1 MRPTLLVFMLIATP
15 ALSAEEPPVGARVR
29 VSTSDVV
36 EVPGVGRIDAG
47 SLRLNGIATPERN
60 TVTVKR
66 EGALPLT
73 LPRANSRYAGE
84 VVASDADT
92 LTIRLDGR
100 DLRVSL
106 PRTAIARMELSRGR
120 RPRSTLRGAA
130 IGAGIG
136 AAGGALLGF
145 AAGGDRCPPGRPGEG
160 FFGWQGCLALFSAG
174 DKAAMGAV
182 GFGALGGLVGAVIG
196 SQRAERWETVTTHG
210 TPKVRVSLRPLGRL
224 GASLAL
230 GF

>member
-1 MRPTLLVFMLIATP
+1 MRPTLLVFMLMATP
-15 ALSAEEPPVGARVR
+15 ALSADEPPVGTRVR

-36 EVPGVGRIDAG
+36 EVPGVGRIDEG
-47 SLRLNGIATPERN
+47 SFRLNGRATPGGD

-66 EGALPLT
+66 EGAEPMT
-73 LPRANSRYAGE
+73 LPRANTSYAGK

-100 DLRVSL
+100 NVRVSL
-106 PRTAIARMELSRGR
+106 PRTAIARMQVSRGG

-130 IGAGIG
+130 IGLGIG
-136 AAGGALLGF
+136 AVGGALLGYS
-145 AAGGDRCPPGRPGEG
+145 AGDDRCPPGNPNEG
-160 FFGWQGCLALFSAG
+160 FFGWNGCLALFSAG
-174 DKAAMGAV
+174 DKAAMGAI

-196 SQRAERWETVTTHG
+196 SRHSERWETVADPSRKLTLG
-210 TPKVRVSLRPLGRL
+210 VRPVGRRGL
-224 GASLAL
+224 ALAL